1 MKNKTIL
8 ISFVALLILTTC
20 AICLIQTSEDG
31 PINNTPISVENPPIP
46 NKNTTNSNLTT
57 QKPKVYHGKTSSE
70 NINIILLVK
79 GPKKAKKGQNVTIL
93 YIISN
98 KGSHTINNIQIE
110 GQAINKKL
118 GTLKPK
124 QTKKYAYTEYI
135 PTDTEIKEKYGPDA
149 EICNPYPIGGA
160 TIHFTDHNGKKHMLY
175 FDILNL
181 NLSDILF

>member
-1 MKNKTIL
+1 M
-8 ISFVALLILTTC
+8 ILTTC
-20 AICLIQTSEDG
+20 TICLLQTFNDE
-31 PINNTPISVENPPIP
+31 PINNTPISVENLPFLD
-46 NKNTTNSNLTT
+46 KNTTNSNLTT
-57 QKPKVYHGKTSSE
+57 QKTKVYPGKTSSE
-70 NINIILLVK
+70 NINITLLVK
-79 GPKKAKKGQNVTIL
+79 GSKEAKKGQNVTIL

-98 KGSHTINNIQIE
+98 KGSHTINNIKIE

-135 PTDTEIKEKYGPDA
+135 PTDAEIKEKHGPDA

-160 TIHFTDHNGKKHMLY
+160 TIHFTDHNGKKHMLH

-181 NLSDILF
+181 NLSNILF